1 MNNSSKQV
9 RDDFLNHFDH
19 YKQIT
24 GDDYSASQM
33 AAIATRTD
41 HGLTKEQLID
51 KLNGK

>member
-1 MNNSSKQV
+1 MSKTNQL
-9 RDDFLNHFDH
+9 RDDFLNHFEH

-41 HGLTKEQLID
+41 YGLTKEQLIT
-51 KLNGK
+51 KLNMNK

>member
-1 MNNSSKQV
+1 MDNKV
-9 RDDFLNHFDH
+9 RDDFLKYQEH
-19 YKQIT
+19 YRKQS
-24 GDDYSASQM
+24 GAEDYSAAQM